1 MKRMAV
7 AVVVGMALL
16 FFGTGVLPAAE
27 SPLLVDVAWLKARLH
42 GPDLRLVDMVDE
54 AQNYRKGH
62 VPGALHVGID
72 DVRIAVP
79 AGGFRLPTEDEVAR
93 LLARLAI
100 GPDTQVVIYDDT
112 GGLNAARL
120 FFTLDVFGHRKT
132 AILDGGIPAW
142 RRAGHP
148 LSQEIPRL
156 DRREYRPTIDS
167 DRVASAE
174 WVRDRLKDASV
185 RLVDARSPAEY
196 EGKDRRATRGGHI
209 PGAVNIEWK
218 ENLKPDGTFKSPD
231 ELRAMYVAR
240 GVTPDKTVVT
250 YCQTHHR
257 AAHDYFVL
265 RLLGYPRVVGYDRS
279 WVEWGNRDDVPVE
292 R

>member
-42 GPDLRLVDMVDE
+42 DPDLRLVDMVDE

-100 GPDTQVVIYDDT
+100 GP
-112 GGLNAARL
+112 
-120 FFTLDVFGHRKT
+120 
-132 AILDGGIPAW
+132 
-142 RRAGHP
+142 
-148 LSQEIPRL
+148 
-156 DRREYRPTIDS
+156 
-167 DRVASAE
+167 
-174 WVRDRLKDASV
+174 
-185 RLVDARSPAEY
+185 
-196 EGKDRRATRGGHI
+196 
-209 PGAVNIEWK
+209 
-218 ENLKPDGTFKSPD
+218 
-231 ELRAMYVAR
+231 
-240 GVTPDKTVVT
+240 
-250 YCQTHHR
+250 
-257 AAHDYFVL
+257 
-265 RLLGYPRVVGYDRS
+265 
-279 WVEWGNRDDVPVE
+279 
-292 R
+292 